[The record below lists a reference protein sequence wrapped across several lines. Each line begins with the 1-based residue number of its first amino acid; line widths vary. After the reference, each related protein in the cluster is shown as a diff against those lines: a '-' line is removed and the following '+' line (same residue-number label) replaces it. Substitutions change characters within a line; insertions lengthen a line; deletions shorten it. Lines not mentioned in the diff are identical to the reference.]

1 MKQINTLPIENFLEK
16 ARIASKSNQKQVV
29 LDIKEAQ
36 ALYDSLTL
44 VMTRL
49 VGKLDEALAKPV
61 EETVIEVAMDGGGF
75 KD

>member
-29 LDIKEAQ
+29 LDIKDAQ
-36 ALYDSLTL
+36 ALYDSLAI

-49 VGKLDEALAKPV
+49 TGKLDEQLSKPQ
-61 EETVIEVAMDGGGF
+61 EETIIQVSMDGGGF
-75 KD
+75 KE